1 MREICMFFAFMRDL
15 RSRLLRRTDSG
26 RISNMKELDRIDLK
40 ILAALQ
46 EQGDL
51 RMEELGERAGLST
64 SQASRRLDRL
74 RREGYIKGIVA
85 ILNPERLGLEIKAY
99 IQVGLTAH
107 VQIAHGFHDLVKRTP
122 EILECSMTTGDTD
135 FLLKVQ
141 TKDLKSFRQ
150 LIAALTGT
158 KQVAALKSSIVI
170 EETKNLVALP
180 IPSTAPNRSSD
191 RS

>member
-1 MREICMFFAFMRDL
+1 
-15 RSRLLRRTDSG
+15 
-26 RISNMKELDRIDLK
+26 MKELDRIDVK

-46 EQGDL
+46 EKGDL
-51 RMEELGERAGLST
+51 RMEDLGKRVGLST
-64 SQASRRLDRL
+64 SQASRRVDRL
-74 RREGYIKGIVA
+74 QADGYITRIAA
-85 ILNPERLGLEIKAY
+85 ILSAERLGLEIKAY
-99 IQVGLTAH
+99 IMVGLMPH
-107 VQIAHGFHDLVKRTP
+107 VEIAHAFHDLVKRTP

-141 TKDLKSFRQ
+141 TKDLKTFRQ

-180 IPSTAPNRSSD
+180 IPALANQRQAQKP
-191 RS
+191 

>member
-1 MREICMFFAFMRDL
+1 
-15 RSRLLRRTDSG
+15 
-26 RISNMKELDRIDLK
+26 MKALDRIDLK
-40 ILAALQ
+40 ILASLQ

-74 RREGYIKGIVA
+74 RREGYIKEIVA

-99 IQVGLTAH
+99 IMVGLTPH
-107 VQIAHGFHDLVKRTP
+107 VQIAHAFHDLVKRTP

-141 TKDLKSFRQ
+141 TRDLKSFRQ

-180 IPSTAPNRSSD
+180 IYSAAPQRSAEKS
-191 RS
+191 